1 MSIKRKI
8 VFLFTG
14 CIIGFVLLN
23 STVSFAIGEE
33 TETGLQIKQQINNCK
48 KLLGRDNNLARMYAI
63 EALKQSKESNSNHFI
78 GESYFY
84 LGLLAYYNDDYN
96 TALNYYDSALIV
108 YNPENDKKETAK
120 VFFQS
125 ARSNAFLSNYD
136 KAIDYMNKAI
146 KLRKELSDRK
156 GLAMC
161 YGFLGIMYRVRNNP
175 EKALEYFNRSH
186 QYLDVESDSLQI
198 AGLYCS
204 FADIFQMKNKNDSAI
219 KYYKMAFDVYLSAG
233 NQRFIASTK
242 HSLGN
247 CLLKKEDYI
256 GALDHLKGALNIYK
270 ELDEKYGS
278 ITTLLDIS
286 RVYSAWEKWHKAKQ
300 FSLDALIISSSIN
313 NDRILS
319 EINLQLSGIYTSLN
333 KYDSAFYYLQQYI
346 KLYKNIFA
354 ADREKIVQEMEN
366 KFKISEK
373 NREIITL
380 QAKNRQIRDRYLMM
394 ILVAALLII
403 IVTSF
408 LVNYTLRNKSL
419 KQRNKLL
426 HNEKILREKEN
437 KLKEQEYTILKNKL
451 ETKNKELA
459 SKSLELLRYNETLRT
474 ITDKL
479 QSVEKYV
486 GAEHKKDLFA
496 LIKEVE
502 TFSKDNMWK
511 EFETAFKNVHTDF
524 YENLIEQFPDLTPS
538 EIKLAALLRLN
549 FSTKEIAA
557 VTFKSESG
565 IKSIRHRLRKKM
577 GLESD
582 SNLITFLLKL

>member
-1 MSIKRKI
+1 
-8 VFLFTG
+8 
-14 CIIGFVLLN
+14 
-23 STVSFAIGEE
+23 
-33 TETGLQIKQQINNCK
+33 
-48 KLLGRDNNLARMYAI
+48 
-63 EALKQSKESNSNHFI
+63 
-78 GESYFY
+78 
-84 LGLLAYYNDDYN
+84 
-96 TALNYYDSALIV
+96 
-108 YNPENDKKETAK
+108 
-120 VFFQS
+120 
-125 ARSNAFLSNYD
+125 
-136 KAIDYMNKAI
+136 
-146 KLRKELSDRK
+146 
-156 GLAMC
+156 
-161 YGFLGIMYRVRNNP
+161 
-175 EKALEYFNRSH
+175 
-186 QYLDVESDSLQI
+186 
-198 AGLYCS
+198 
-204 FADIFQMKNKNDSAI
+204 
-219 KYYKMAFDVYLSAG
+219 
-233 NQRFIASTK
+233 
-242 HSLGN
+242 
-247 CLLKKEDYI
+247 
-256 GALDHLKGALNIYK
+256 
-270 ELDEKYGS
+270 
-278 ITTLLDIS
+278 
-286 RVYSAWEKWHKAKQ
+286 
-300 FSLDALIISSSIN
+300 
-313 NDRILS
+313 
-319 EINLQLSGIYTSLN
+319 
-333 KYDSAFYYLQQYI
+333 
-346 KLYKNIFA
+346 LYKNIFA